1 MFAFCGCGVGT
12 CPGCAEPAGD
22 VHVRAGP
29 ILREHRRREPHMQ
42 SVARFVS
49 DDVGEGERAEEREVA
64 EKIEQLVPA
73 WFVGEA
79 QRACRAE
86 GCGR

>member
-1 MFAFCGCGVGT
+1 MTLRRRHVDVPC
-12 CPGCAEPAGD
+12 D
-22 VHVRAGP
+22 VHVARVP

-42 SVARFVS
+42 SVARFVR

-73 WFVGEA
+73 RLVGKA

-86 GCGR
+86 GRGR